1 MLKAL
6 TFDEERAQTHRRE
19 AGPGTSPTSRKSP
32 SSPPSATPQRA
43 WAPASSVFALAVA
56 LASLVLPLANGV
68 VMAKDE
74 APVKGF
80 EDFDPKN
87 FDRSTV
93 IDNPWMPL
101 KPGTRFTYKGTNIED
116 DGTPVPHQV
125 VITITDLT
133 KVISGIR
140 SVVSW
145 DLDYSDGELVE
156 AENAFYAQDN
166 DGTVWRLGEYPEEY
180 EDGKF
185 VRAPAWL
192 HGSEGAVAGIEM
204 RASPQPGTPSY
215 SQGWAPAVNFTDR
228 GQVDQT
234 GQKTCVPVKCYDDV
248 LVIAEVNG
256 EEKDAQQLKH
266 FARRVGNILVTWR
279 GKGEKTKETLQLVSV
294 EQLDVVALAEARAG
308 ALKLEKSAYDR
319 SKTIY
324 AHTLPAEHPAA
335 AKSDKPTTPKEA
347 QR

>member
-6 TFDEERAQTHRRE
+6 TFDEERAQARRCE

-32 SSPPSATPQRA
+32 FSPPSATPQRA

-56 LASLVLPLANGV
+56 LASFVLPLANGV

-74 APVKGF
+74 APVKVF
-80 EDFDPKN
+80 EDLNPKN

-116 DGTPVPHQV
+116 DATPVPHQV

-133 KVISGIR
+133 TVISGIR
-140 SVVSW
+140 T
-145 DLDYSDGELVE
+145 
-156 AENAFYAQDN
+156 A
-166 DGTVWRLGEYPEEY
+166 
-180 EDGKF
+180 
-185 VRAPAWL
+185 
-192 HGSEGAVAGIEM
+192 
-204 RASPQPGTPSY
+204 SY

-234 GQKTCVPVKCYDDV
+234 GQKTYVPVKCYDDV
-248 LVIAEVNG
+248 LVIAEDSG

-266 FARRVGNILVTWR
+266 FARRVGNILVAWR
-279 GKGEKTKETLQLVSV
+279 GKGEKTKQTLQLVSV
-294 EQLDVVALAEARAG
+294 EELDVAALAEARAG
-308 ALKLEKSAYDR
+308 AIKLEKSAYER

-324 AHTLPAEHPAA
+324 AHTLPAEHPAG